1 MLVSSPNSLS
11 FVTITL
17 RISANDFRDT
27 LLLPTTILMHP
38 RPFTFNGVRTRVA
51 VLGREALYSINHLK
65 KFWFISQP
73 GMKNMFILDS
83 IQIMNANV
91 FFGHIKF

>member
-1 MLVSSPNSLS
+1 MSISSINASPATALVNL
-11 FVTITL
+11 
-17 RISANDFRDT
+17 
-27 LLLPTTILMHP
+27 
-38 RPFTFNGVRTRVA
+38 RTRVA